1 MSNMSNRTKIIG
13 VRLSP
18 EEYELVE
25 RVCAGSGVKPA
36 TYLRAAVLRD
46 LNAALPS
53 DPLAQLKARE
63 VQEEMGAAIA
73 QMMIKAFKEAE
84 REAKR
89 KQK

>member
-1 MSNMSNRTKIIG
+1 MSNMENRTKIIG

-25 RVCAGSGVKPA
+25 RVCSGSGVKPA
-36 TYLRAAVLRD
+36 TYARSVLLRD
-46 LNAALPS
+46 LQTALPS

-73 QMMIKAFKEAE
+73 QMMIKAFREAE
-84 REAKR
+84 KESKR
-89 KQK
+89 KK